1 MKQFPVLDPNT
12 VARAIYY
19 DAVMLSPERLAVELI
34 TDTEQA
40 NPSATALNYVSM
52 VAVAGTA
59 TETVVLR
66 DEVSG
71 QEFEVQP
78 ELVANTAE
86 PWIDLTN
93 QKLNQTTGFIGGT
106 KGSHLVLNHS
116 QLRSAI
122 TDHEILFEND
132 DGQIILIAPFFECVI
147 VGTIDIRVDQPK
159 TSCTKAGIDYL
170 LLMIFHIFPQIQVDQ
185 SQIP

>member
-1 MKQFPVLDPNT
+1 MKQFPELDPNI

-40 NPSATALNYVSM
+40 NPSATAQNYVSM

-59 TETVVLR
+59 NETVVLR

-71 QEFEVQP
+71 QQFEVQP
-78 ELVANTAE
+78 ELVVNTTE

-93 QKLNQTTGFIGGT
+93 QKLNQTTEFIGGT

-132 DGQIILIAPFFECVI
+132 DGRIVLIAPFFECVI

-159 TSCTKAGIDYL
+159 TSCTKEEIDYL

>member
-1 MKQFPVLDPNT
+1 MLDPNI

-78 ELVANTAE
+78 ELVVNTTK
-86 PWIDLTN
+86 PWI
-93 QKLNQTTGFIGGT
+93 
-106 KGSHLVLNHS
+106 
-116 QLRSAI
+116 A
-122 TDHEILFEND
+122 
-132 DGQIILIAPFFECVI
+132 C
-147 VGTIDIRVDQPK
+147 
-159 TSCTKAGIDYL
+159 
-170 LLMIFHIFPQIQVDQ
+170 
-185 SQIP
+185 